1 MNKLTKITLGLI
13 ASLMVSTTAALAGD
27 LSITG
32 SAKATYS
39 IRGSESAS
47 AQVGAPQGIG
57 IANEFTLSA
66 SGELDNGMA
75 LTYAQDIDGATVQDD
90 AAMTLNTPYGLFK
103 ACVHEC
109 GLSANLAFD
118 NSVYGAGSDYGLT
131 GTSASTTAAGD
142 DATTFTWGTNISSY
156 NNVQFHTPADLLPFG
171 IVVKVGYAPEM
182 DGTMNSSNAA
192 ATSSENGNGVTQ
204 YRVDAAPIDGLTL
217 AASYLEVDDAKAD
230 STATTQGAEHGGFA
244 VTYAVGPA
252 TIGYGKFYVAPTLG
266 AASQGTARVTDYE
279 NSSWSLGVAANDNLS
294 FSYNLESSDEH
305 NKTESQTNTTTKTTT
320 EFEIRTIQAAYTM
333 GGMTL
338 SVANKKLENMDY
350 TADKDAAETIF
361 SVSMA
366 F

>member
-1 MNKLTKITLGLI
+1 MNKLTKLLFSVFTSVAI
-13 ASLMVSTTAALAGD
+13 ATSAFAGEFTVS
-27 LSITG
+27 G
-32 SAKATYS
+32 SAKATYTILS
-39 IRGSESAS
+39 NSGTTGTHAIGK
-47 AQVGAPQGIG
+47 GLGIS
-57 IANEFTLSA
+57 NEFSLTA
-66 SGELDNGMA
+66 SGELDNGM
-75 LTYAQDIDGATVQDD
+75 TWSYAQDIDGATVQDD
-90 AAMTLNTPYGLFK
+90 AAMSLNTPFGMFK

-118 NSVYGAGSDYGLT
+118 NSVYGAGSDYGLA
-131 GTSASTTAAGD
+131 GTSASTTSAGD

-156 NNVQFHTPADLLPFG
+156 NNVQFHTPADMLPFG
-171 IVVKVGYAPEM
+171 LVVKVAYAPEA

-192 ATSSENGNGVTQ
+192 ATSTEAGNGVTQ
-204 YRVDAAPIDGLTL
+204 YRVDAAPIDGLTI
-217 AASYLEVDDAKAD
+217 AASYLEIDDADAG
-230 STATTQGAEHGGFA
+230 STATTQQAEHGGVA

-350 TADKDAAETIF
+350 TADKDGAETIF
-361 SVSMA
+361 AVSMA